1 MTRVFYLGLF
11 GVAATLMTAPS
22 VSAQT
27 AAGASKQTSTYE
39 LAAQTQRPRIT
50 IYPRRRELGPN
61 ARRECRAKLVQ
72 EYRVSGTVIVPK
84 MTCWWE

>member
-1 MTRVFYLGLF
+1 MTSRILIGAFGLLAI
-11 GVAATLMTAPS
+11 V
-22 VSAQT
+22 V
-27 AAGASKQTSTYE
+27 AGAPALAETSQHRMTQE

>member
-1 MTRVFYLGLF
+1 M
-11 GVAATLMTAPS
+11 LMTAPS

-27 AAGASKQTSTYE
+27 AAGASIQTSTHE